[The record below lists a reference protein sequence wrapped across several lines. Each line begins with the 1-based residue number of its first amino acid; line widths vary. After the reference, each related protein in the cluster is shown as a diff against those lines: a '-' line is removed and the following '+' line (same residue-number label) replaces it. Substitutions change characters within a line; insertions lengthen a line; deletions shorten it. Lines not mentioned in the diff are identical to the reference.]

1 MAVARLYDDN
11 LYQFDTPQR
20 SYWEATGGSERFN
33 ATPLATNESCDVA
46 IIGGGF
52 TGLSAALHLARDHNV
67 DVRVLDAGHIG
78 WGASGRN
85 GGFCCVGGTGLHRH
99 ALIKQ
104 VGIESARE
112 FYQASSDAV
121 EFVRTLAVDEN
132 IDYQTFGN
140 AEIEVA
146 HSQRAAAAL
155 KKDHEVLTGALGMR
169 AELISA
175 GECKERFYDSSET
188 YGALINR
195 PAFGLHPLR
204 YCRGLAA
211 SATQHGAVL
220 HSRSQVRSWQKDDQ
234 GTHRLLT
241 DGGLVRAKR
250 VIYASN
256 GFIQEE
262 LHSEFY
268 GRTLPIISA
277 IVVTRPLTSDELD
290 AQSWRTENPAINSRL
305 VMNYF
310 RLLPDGRF
318 LFGGRGH
325 TVGDPEG
332 ESQTYDNNIAA
343 MKRIWPAWRHVDI
356 DFRWHGLIC
365 YTATLR
371 PSIGPLDDDN
381 SVLFGFG
388 YHGNGVNMASWTGK
402 QLADWIASGKRP
414 EGVPSII
421 TGLARKFPLPKHRA
435 AFFRLGVK
443 IAKWR
448 DSRS

>member
-11 LYQFDTPQR
+11 LYRFDTPQR
-20 SYWEATGGSERFN
+20 SYWEATAGREQFN

-52 TGLSAALHLARDHNV
+52 TGLSAALHLARDHDI

-85 GGFCCVGGTGLHRH
+85 GGFCCVGGTALGRGD
-99 ALIKQ
+99 LIKQ
-104 VGIESARE
+104 VGLESARE
-112 FYQASSDAV
+112 FYKASKDAV
-121 EFVRTLAVDEN
+121 ELVRTIAVDEN
-132 IDYQTFGN
+132 IEYQAFGN
-140 AEIEVA
+140 AEVEVA

-155 KKDHEVLTGALGMR
+155 KEDHDVLTGALGMD
-169 AELISA
+169 AEFISS
-175 GECKERFYDSSET
+175 GECKERFYDSSEN

-211 SATQHGAVL
+211 AATRHGAVL
-220 HSRSQVRSWQKDDQ
+220 HGRSQVHDWQKDDE
-234 GTHRLLT
+234 GTHRLST

-256 GFIQEE
+256 GFIQED

-268 GRTLPIISA
+268 GRTLPIVSA
-277 IVVTRPLTSDELD
+277 IVVTRPLTTDELE
-290 AQSWRTENPAINSRL
+290 AQSWRTDNPAINSRL
-305 VMNYF
+305 IMNYF

-325 TVGDPEG
+325 TAGHPEG
-332 ESQTYDNNIAA
+332 EAKTYENNIAA
-343 MKRIWPAWRHVDI
+343 MKRIWPAWQHVDI

-381 SVLFGFG
+381 SVFFGFG

-402 QLADWIASGKRP
+402 QLADWIAVGRQPKN
-414 EGVPSII
+414 VPSIV
-421 TGLARKFPLPKHRA
+421 TGLAKKFPLPKLRA
-435 AFFRLGVK
+435 GLFRLGVV
-443 IAKWR
+443 IGKWR
-448 DSRS
+448 DSHN